1 MMKTTWIAVALV
13 GLAASAAAQGVV
25 TPVTPPTA
33 AAVSDIQATYAARA
47 AVQSRITRGAPYS
60 AETTTESVQVLA
72 NGTRIAHKSV
82 ARVYRDAEGRTR
94 TEQLSDGGEV
104 ESVTISDPVQGASYV
119 LNPKTRV
126 AYRTGVIVAT
136 PSGTA
141 IATVS
146 PGSMGTITTT
156 QTADG
161 RVSIAASSGG
171 GGRGG
176 AAAGGFV
183 GGGTGGG
190 SGRGTVTARARG
202 GAALEGASG
211 NTTREELGQQTIEGV
226 AADGTRT
233 TTVLPAGSIG
243 NDQPIQIV
251 SEQWF
256 SPDLKVL
263 VLTKHSDPRVG
274 DTTFRMTGIVR
285 APPASTLFE
294 VPSDYRLEQSFIRRD
309 ISR

>member
-1 MMKTTWIAVALV
+1 MMKTTWIALALV
-13 GLAASAAAQGVV
+13 GLAAPAAAQGVV
-25 TPVTPPTA
+25 TPVPPPASESQVTF
-33 AAVSDIQATYAARA
+33 AARA
-47 AVQSRITRGAPYS
+47 AVQARITRGAPYS

-82 ARVYRDAEGRTR
+82 ARLYRDAEGRTR

-146 PGSMGTITTT
+146 PGSTGTITTT

-161 RVSIAASSGG
+161 RVSIAASSGSR
-171 GGRGG
+171 GRGG

-190 SGRGTVTARARG
+190 SGRGAVTARARG
-202 GAALEGASG
+202 SAAPETATG
-211 NTTREELGQQTIEGV
+211 NTTREDLGQQTIEGV
-226 AADGTRT
+226 AANGTRT

-243 NDQPIQIV
+243 NDQPIEIV

-256 SPDLKVL
+256 SPDLEVL

-285 APPASTLFE
+285 AAPASALFE